1 MSTRSRIRTLAA
13 EIVRHGAMVSEHPVG
28 TRPQAG
34 NFLRRNRIMSGIA
47 MGTLVVEGDVTS
59 GVLITARHALDQNR
73 EVFAVPGSVLSPTSR
88 GPNRLITRSEAKLVS
103 EARDVLEE
111 LNLSW
116 VGQQIEMEA
125 LFPGSDNE
133 AQILKYVTYDPVH
146 IDEVIRSSGVD
157 ISAVG
162 SALAMMELKGLVRQ
176 IGGMNYIRLK
186 EFAAEYQAV

>member
-1 MSTRSRIRTLAA
+1 M
-13 EIVRHGAMVSEHPVG
+13 
-28 TRPQAG
+28 
-34 NFLRRNRIMSGIA
+34 
-47 MGTLVVEGDVTS
+47 
-59 GVLITARHALDQNR
+59 
-73 EVFAVPGSVLSPTSR
+73 PGSVLSPTSR

-157 ISAVG
+157 ISAVS

-186 EFAAEYQAV
+186 ESAAEYQAV